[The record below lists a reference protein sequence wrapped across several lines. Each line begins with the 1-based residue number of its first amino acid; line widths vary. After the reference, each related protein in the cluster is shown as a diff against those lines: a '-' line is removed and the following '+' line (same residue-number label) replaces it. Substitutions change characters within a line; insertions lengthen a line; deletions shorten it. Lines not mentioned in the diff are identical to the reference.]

1 MKEMRK
7 TRFLTAVIFS
17 LLLLASKG
25 AAAQN
30 YFWENPVRVSQSG
43 VCFPS
48 AVSNGQIAVG
58 GKAAV
63 VLSSADEA
71 SYNQAIQELRNNNV
85 IGAYT
90 IVEQLLQT
98 PANRRSSK
106 ILDLQKQVQARM

>member
-1 MKEMRK
+1 MSR
-7 TRFLTAVIFS
+7 LDQAIA
-17 LLLLASKG
+17 L
-25 AAAQN
+25 
-30 YFWENPVRVSQSG
+30 NPHNDNAIMLKDRI
-43 VCFPS
+43 
-48 AVSNGQIAVG
+48 QIAVG